1 MLALRREPGRAGR
14 ARRPR
19 SRFHRPR
26 PLRRSP
32 TLLSRRQRPDSLTK
46 RKRPLARRV
55 AAAVGTGRRMTK
67 ARHGAAFALAASDFC
82 VLTALFM
89 KLLAEHGEDF
99 KRIAAS
105 MPNKVCPGAAGSFD
119 IRSLT
124 RSIDDDTSH
133 VLLQDQSQ

>member
-1 MLALRREPGRAGR
+1 MLALRKGLGRAGR
-14 ARRPR
+14 ARPPR
-19 SRFHRPR
+19 SRFHRHR
-26 PLRRSP
+26 SLRRSP
-32 TLLSRRQRPDSLTK
+32 TLLPRRQRPNSSTK

-55 AAAVGTGRRMTK
+55 AAAVGTGRRTIK
-67 ARHGAAFALAASDFC
+67 ARHGVAFALAASDFC

-105 MPNKVCPGAAGSFD
+105 MPNKVCPGAAGSLG

-124 RSIDDDTSH
+124 RSIDDDSSH
-133 VLLQDQSQ
+133 VFLQSQSQ